1 MVPWEALMEW
11 AVLVAPEE
19 DNDQIRYRNKKA
31 AGTSNEAPAVNVLY
45 GLASLVQ
52 AVHDPL
58 LFKLYVEIPAFFEQI
73 LKRILLHDLTPFR
86 LSYTDT
92 LECRVIYQMFCVPH
106 LMVPV

>member
-1 MVPWEALMEW
+1 MHS
-11 AVLVAPEE
+11 
-19 DNDQIRYRNKKA
+19 I
-31 AGTSNEAPAVNVLY
+31 GS
-45 GLASLVQ
+45 ASLLQ

-58 LFKLYVEIPAFFEQI
+58 LLKLYVEIPAFLEQI

-92 LECRVIYQMFCVPH
+92 LEIRVIYQMFSVPH

>member
-1 MVPWEALMEW
+1 MYSIGP
-11 AVLVAPEE
+11 
-19 DNDQIRYRNKKA
+19 
-31 AGTSNEAPAVNVLY
+31 
-45 GLASLVQ
+45 ASLLQ

-58 LFKLYVEIPAFFEQI
+58 LLKLYVEIPAFLEQI

-92 LECRVIYQMFCVPH
+92 LEIRVIYQMFSVPH

>member
-1 MVPWEALMEW
+1 MHS
-11 AVLVAPEE
+11 
-19 DNDQIRYRNKKA
+19 I
-31 AGTSNEAPAVNVLY
+31 GS
-45 GLASLVQ
+45 ASLLQ

-58 LFKLYVEIPAFFEQI
+58 LLKFYVEIPAFLEQI

-92 LECRVIYQMFCVPH
+92 LEIRVIYQMFSVPH

>member
-1 MVPWEALMEW
+1 MHS
-11 AVLVAPEE
+11 
-19 DNDQIRYRNKKA
+19 I
-31 AGTSNEAPAVNVLY
+31 GS
-45 GLASLVQ
+45 ASLLQ

-58 LFKLYVEIPAFFEQI
+58 LLKFYVEIPAFLEQI

-92 LECRVIYQMFCVPH
+92 LELRVIYQMFSVPH